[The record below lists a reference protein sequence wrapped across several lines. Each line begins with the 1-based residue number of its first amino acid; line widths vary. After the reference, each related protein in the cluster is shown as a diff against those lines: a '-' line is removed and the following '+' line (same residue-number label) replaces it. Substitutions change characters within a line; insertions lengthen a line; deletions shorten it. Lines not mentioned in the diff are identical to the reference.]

1 MKNEE
6 VSVDNVYRHRWIWYH
21 TILALLLFLANIQ
34 LLALIVVI
42 SIKL

>member
-1 MKNEE
+1 MENEE
-6 VSVDNVYRHRWIWYH
+6 VSVDNIYSHRWIWYN
-21 TILALLLFLANIQ
+21 TILALLIYFENIQ